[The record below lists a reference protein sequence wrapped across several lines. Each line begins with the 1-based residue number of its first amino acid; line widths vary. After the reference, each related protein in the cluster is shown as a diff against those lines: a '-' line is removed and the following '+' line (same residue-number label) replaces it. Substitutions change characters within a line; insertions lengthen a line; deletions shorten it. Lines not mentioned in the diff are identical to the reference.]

1 MQMTVMTETKNFIQ
15 EAYAA
20 TIKPI
25 KLVPYCPSCQEE
37 ASIRWPAQVPDDPVG
52 RCDWCGDE
60 LIEIAVYHTV
70 EEK

>member
-1 MQMTVMTETKNFIQ
+1 MQMTVKTKTKCFIQ

-37 ASIRWPAQVPDDPVG
+37 ASRLFGVHYASAG
-52 RCDWCGDE
+52 RCNWCGDE
-60 LIEIAVYHTV
+60 LIEIAIYHTV
-70 EEK
+70 VQ